1 MAEAKLKAEVREAT
15 GKQGAKNL
23 RRQGLVPGIFY
34 GMHKEPVSLSIDGK
48 ELSDLLHSFGRNMVV
63 NLTVG
68 SDQKKITAF
77 IYEIQHEPITGNI
90 IHVDFKHISLKEKIH
105 VAVPVRLEGTSWGVK
120 NEGGILENTMHT
132 IDVSCLPGDIPES
145 LVFDVSEMRIGDVI
159 HVSDITEKNFEI
171 LSDKDNTIVHV
182 VAPKIAAVEEV
193 EEEAEEE
200 ELAELE
206 EPTEP
211 EVIGAKKQ
219 EEKE

>member
-23 RRQGLVPGIFY
+23 RRQGLIPGIYY
-34 GMHKEPVSLSIDGK
+34 GKHEEPVSLSIDGK
-48 ELSDLLHSFGRNMVV
+48 ELIDLLHSFGRNTVV

-68 SDQKKITAF
+68 SGQKKIKTF
-77 IYEIQHEPITGNI
+77 IYEIQHEPITGNV

-105 VAVPVRLEGTSWGVK
+105 VKVPVHLEGTPWGVK

-145 LVFDVSEMRIGDVI
+145 IVFDVSEMRIGDVF
-159 HVSDITEKNFEI
+159 HVRNITAENFEI
-171 LSDKDNTIVHV
+171 LSDKDDTVVHV
-182 VAPKIAAVEEV
+182 VAPKVVAVAEV
-193 EEEAEEE
+193 EEGVEEE

-219 EEKE
+219 DEEE